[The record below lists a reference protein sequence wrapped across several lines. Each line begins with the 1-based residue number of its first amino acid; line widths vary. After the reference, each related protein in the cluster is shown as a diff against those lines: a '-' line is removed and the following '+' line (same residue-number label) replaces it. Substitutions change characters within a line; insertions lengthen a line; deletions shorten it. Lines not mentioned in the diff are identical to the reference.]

1 MIKIK
6 AAKFPGW
13 NCRFWHSVFH
23 AQIWCYMFVL
33 YWYIPSTVSCYMCKK
48 HFSKPL
54 ALFLLSFRTASEI
67 DDKAV
72 EAFVDE
78 DDFIISLDYND
89 KMGVC
94 SIVLETSSW
103 QMVSEVNGLLFYFA
117 KLEDIIYKLYWLCI
131 FYGSSLLV
139 MSTWRM
145 QYLFLCNDSWL

>member
-1 MIKIK
+1 MVNVKK
-6 AAKFPGW
+6 
-13 NCRFWHSVFH
+13 
-23 AQIWCYMFVL
+23 VL
-33 YWYIPSTVSCYMCKK
+33 YVSLLFEFCSNWVGTVGRASWTSADGVLHTFKV
-48 HFSKPL
+48 
-54 ALFLLSFRTASEI
+54 AGTASEI

-131 FYGSSLLV
+131 FYRSSLLV
-139 MSTWRM
+139 MSTRRM